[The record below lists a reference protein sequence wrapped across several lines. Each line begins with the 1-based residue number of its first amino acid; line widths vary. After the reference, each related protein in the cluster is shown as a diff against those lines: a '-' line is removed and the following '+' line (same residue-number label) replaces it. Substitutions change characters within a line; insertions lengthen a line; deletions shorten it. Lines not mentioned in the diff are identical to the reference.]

1 MLFNSLEFLFVFL
14 PIVFVVYFSLN
25 KFKKYGFAKFWL
37 LLASLFFYGF
47 YDPEYLWIILS
58 SIFFNYLIG
67 LFMLKEHLRFGASK
81 KIVLIFGLI
90 GNLALL
96 CYYKYWNFL
105 IDCFNSLAN
114 QHFNTMQ
121 LLLPLG
127 ISFFTFQQISYIV
140 DCYKGDAKHTNI
152 IDYALFVT
160 FFPQL
165 IAGPIIHHK
174 EIIPQFE
181 DESKKQI
188 IQSNISLGLFL
199 LTIGLVK
206 KVLLADAFNPF
217 IDSSILDLGVIGTDF
232 ANSWFLALSIG
243 SQGYFDFSGYCD
255 MALGLGYLFNITLP
269 INFNSPY
276 KSMDISDYWRRWH
289 ITLGRFLKNYVYI
302 PLGGS
307 RAGTFNTYRNLMI
320 VFILTGIWHGANWPC
335 VTYGLVNGVLVCI
348 NKFWRGLNIEINKY
362 LAIAITFTTMIF
374 IAPLVLIKTMD
385 KIFLVWQ
392 SMVGYHT
399 TFAPIELG
407 NSMLKFGTGSELSV
421 WLMAISLI
429 IIFAF
434 PNSCELAEKYLKWN
448 KPALTVLLA
457 VLFIYASMNITH
469 TTRFIYFQF

>member
-37 LLASLFFYGF
+37 LLASLFFYGV
-47 YDPEYLWIILS
+47 YNPEYLWIILS
-58 SIFFNYLIG
+58 SILFNYLIG
-67 LFMLKEHLRFGASK
+67 LFMLKEHLSFGASK

-206 KVLLADAFNPF
+206 KVLLADAGYPKGFEMTITVPSNYQAHMDTAQVIVNNLAQIGIKAKIEGIEWTTWLSRVYTQKDYETSVIAFGGKLEPSNILRRYYSTYKRNFVNYKNPAF
-217 IDSSILDLGVIGTDF
+217 DKAFDEAFS
-232 ANSWFLALSIG
+232 ALT
-243 SQGYFDFSGYCD
+243 QEEQT
-255 MALGLGYLFNITLP
+255 AK
-269 INFNSPY
+269 Y
-276 KSMDISDYWRRWH
+276 KE
-289 ITLGRFLKNYVYI
+289 
-302 PLGGS
+302 
-307 RAGTFNTYRNLMI
+307 
-320 VFILTGIWHGANWPC
+320 C
-335 VTYGLVNGVLVCI
+335 Q
-348 NKFWRGLNIEINKY
+348 KY
-362 LAIAITFTTMIF
+362 LAEDAPAVF
-374 IAPLVLIKTMD
+374 ICD
-385 KIFLVWQ
+385 
-392 SMVGYHT
+392 
-399 TFAPIELG
+399 
-407 NSMLKFGTGSELSV
+407 
-421 WLMAISLI
+421 
-429 IIFAF
+429 
-434 PNSCELAEKYLKWN
+434 PNN
-448 KPALTVLLA
+448 A
-457 VLFIYASMNITH
+457 VLTQKNVKGYVCYPVVFYDLSSY
-469 TTRFIYFQF
+469 YFE